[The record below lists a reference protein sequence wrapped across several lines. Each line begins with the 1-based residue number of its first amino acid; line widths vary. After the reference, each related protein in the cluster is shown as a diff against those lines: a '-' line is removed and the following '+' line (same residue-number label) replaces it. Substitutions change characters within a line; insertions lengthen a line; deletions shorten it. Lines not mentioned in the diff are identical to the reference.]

1 MVTFGSN
8 KVRAPRLK
16 GRIYLIFF
24 AVVMVIFIWAVAEF
38 GQANVDKQ
46 KESLENALDRAI
58 VQCYALEGTY
68 PPSLDYI
75 KEHYGLT
82 YNEDLFYVTY
92 ESIGSN
98 LRPDVTII
106 VRGDS

>member
-1 MVTFGSN
+1 MVSFGSN
-8 KVRAPRLK
+8 KVKSSNWK
-16 GRIYLIFF
+16 GRIYLLFF
-24 AVVMVIFIWAVAEF
+24 AAVMIIFIWAVSSF
-38 GQANVDKQ
+38 GEANVDKQ
-46 KESLENALDRAI
+46 RESLENALDRAI

-75 KEHYGLT
+75 KNHYGLI